1 MAVPLCQV
9 ADPIG
14 DQLLAEMTKRIVN
27 RASEGY
33 GENLRQLT
41 KTRFGSSYQ
50 RQFLWKRNT
59 SIIYQRS
66 YRRVQA
72 IAWQSD

>member
-1 MAVPLCQV
+1 LAVPLCQV

-27 RASEGY
+27 RAWEGY

-41 KTRFGSSYQ
+41 EQIRVELPETIPLEEKHQHYLPEELQKSSGA
-50 RQFLWKRNT
+50 RLA
-59 SIIYQRS
+59 
-66 YRRVQA
+66 V
-72 IAWQSD
+72 